1 MEIFTMNYLS
11 DSRLRVPHE
20 KRQHLDLE
28 VAKMVTEKY
37 SCNRLLGSHGNIYF
51 LLKKVL
57 NVKR

>member
-1 MEIFTMNYLS
+1 MNYLS